1 MSFNILSLHN
11 FPEVTITQFLITL
24 TKMKS
29 WLIEMDLLL
38 EEYQDFV
45 LIYPLFDPL
54 YFEKADPVEL
64 RSCRMLALSWF
75 QDHRQILKEK
85 CRGIILPIKEDD
97 SNLPIVEIHREEL
110 ESFYRIPTE
119 VLYHPQDLSLLVNAL
134 IYDYWDIPSPNLHK
148 VSHL

>member
-1 MSFNILSLHN
+1 MQFNILSLQN
-11 FPEVTITQFLITL
+11 FPAVTITQFPITL

-29 WLIEMDLLL
+29 WLIEMDVLL

-45 LIYPLFDPL
+45 LIYPLFDPK
-54 YFEKADPVEL
+54 YFEDRDQTEL
-64 RSCRMLALSWF
+64 KSCRREALSWF
-75 QDHRQILKEK
+75 QNHRQILKER
-85 CRGIILPIKEDD
+85 CRGIILPAKEND
-97 SNLPIVEIHREEL
+97 SNLSIVEIHREEL